1 MKEALKELRK
11 IAQMPDQKHWNC
23 TEMRERALEEWIEKW
38 IIELT
43 YEQSVLNQRYLS
55 SDFQDFLKEHIG
67 EKLSEQAMEEA
78 IEITSE
84 EVKLKGKMVCIRR
97 KPKNLD

>member
-23 TEMRERALEEWIEKW
+23 TEMRERALEEWINKW
-38 IIELT
+38 IIELN
-43 YEQSVLNQRYLS
+43 YEQTVINRRYLT
-55 SDFQDFLKEHIG
+55 SDFEDFLKEHVG
-67 EKLSEQAMEEA
+67 KKLADQAMEDA

-84 EVKLKGKMVCIRR
+84 KTKLNGKLVCLRR
-97 KPKNLD
+97 KPAF